1 MVNEHKYDAGLWKR
15 GWFYLMGCLSGFV
28 LCGLGVAEEPV
39 ISEFLAANV
48 SGLRDSD
55 SEASDWIEIFN
66 PSSSPVMLTGW
77 CLTDDAGD
85 LTKWRLPEVEVA
97 GGGYLVVFASGK
109 DRRDPG
115 EELHTNFSLGRD
127 GEYLALVRPDGVVA
141 SDFGEGY
148 PVQLG
153 DRSYGIEMNV
163 RKRELVA
170 ADAAGRLRVPLDA
183 GEDAGWRS
191 AGFDDSEW
199 RVVTLG
205 VGYDRGEGEPP

>member
-1 MVNEHKYDAGLWKR
+1 MAEVSWGMIGWSMGLKKLTTLDRLSGVVGGVCLSERSRMPMVSEHKYDAGLWKR

-66 PSSSPVMLTGW
+66 PSSSPVTLTGW

-127 GEYLALVRPDGVVA
+127 GEYLALVRPDG
-141 SDFGEGY
+141 GG
-148 PVQLG
+148 
-153 DRSYGIEMNV
+153 
-163 RKRELVA
+163 
-170 ADAAGRLRVPLDA
+170 
-183 GEDAGWRS
+183 
-191 AGFDDSEW
+191 
-199 RVVTLG
+199 G
-205 VGYDRGEGEPP
+205 VGLRGGVSGAAWRPLLRD